1 MNNIN
6 KLSIISLE
14 EINQNERKI
23 SLEDEIIYNSLSDI
37 QKIEYQNSIIKQ
49 TFTADD
55 MIYLR

>member
-14 EINQNERKI
+14 EINQNDRKI
-23 SLEDEIIYNSLSDI
+23 SLEDELIYNSLSDI

-49 TFTADD
+49 TFSQDD

>member
-14 EINQNERKI
+14 EINQNERKV
-23 SLEDEIIYNSLSDI
+23 SSEDELIYNSLSYNK
-37 QKIEYQNSIIKQ
+37 KIEYMRSIIKQ
-49 TFTADD
+49 TFTEDD